1 MRSLILIITG
11 ILLGAGLLGYG
22 YIRFQ
27 EAKQIAYIVETQS
40 SIVTELQSLARLT
53 TTQMTVSKI
62 IEWKKDFSDLLPS
75 YNFDNI
81 VQKSL
86 FDDKLIMTIEAKINA
101 GIDLSKITTWN
112 IVVVAKGSD
121 SLIPW
126 LVTTGNAK
134 VNITVPKAEIF
145 DIYLTEKTKP
155 FERSLGIFS
164 KGNPDLETKMRNDAI
179 VAIKTE
185 ALSGNILFEAETNAN
200 KVITQ
205 FLEKMWVSVW
215 EVVFQ

>member
-185 ALSGNILFEAETNAN
+185 ALSGNILSEAEANAN

>member
-1 MRSLILIITG
+1 M
-11 ILLGAGLLGYG
+11 
-22 YIRFQ
+22 
-27 EAKQIAYIVETQS
+27 
-40 SIVTELQSLARLT
+40 
-53 TTQMTVSKI
+53 
-62 IEWKKDFSDLLPS
+62 
-75 YNFDNI
+75 
-81 VQKSL
+81 
-86 FDDKLIMTIEAKINA
+86 
-101 GIDLSKITTWN
+101 
-112 IVVVAKGSD
+112 
-121 SLIPW
+121 
-126 LVTTGNAK
+126 VTTGNAK

-205 FLEKMWVSVW
+205 FLEKM
-215 EVVFQ
+215 